1 MEKDELTQAWQS
13 ADLINS
19 DAIDNLSEEDLDK
32 VAKILEKIKL

>member
-19 DAIDNLSEEDLDK
+19 DVIENLSEEDLDK